1 MTFHMVD
8 EHLAQLDAARPDPG
22 ALRRLVRHFLA
33 DCPEC
38 RSRYGAELL
47 CRFERLPDAAMPEP
61 IVPVDYESAIDA
73 ALEGA
78 LYWFDRQ
85 RDLASPAAPPAEFD
99 ERTVDSAGCA
109 RVEDLLARSF
119 AARYRDP
126 QEMLVLANLAQI
138 AAANLDPLEVGREG
152 IADLQ
157 ARAWGE
163 LANAYRVNDD
173 FRAALEALNRAAT
186 FREAGSG
193 DRLIRA
199 RLTELYAS
207 YLNSTRYFEEACE
220 ILGAV
225 DQLYREAGDVHQA
238 GRALVVRGIYERYRG
253 EPRTACALFERGLR
267 DLDPNRDP
275 ELILTAR
282 QSYIATLVDCG
293 EFRRAHRELFASGLR
308 KAVEDQPLFLLK
320 IDWVEAEILAG
331 LGRRQRAE
339 TGYLNTRQGSIAA
352 GQTFNAGLI
361 GLDLAA
367 LYLEDGRERD
377 AAVLAHEIF
386 ESLQALGVAREAERA
401 LHLFVQA
408 CERGVASGLVARH
421 IRHFLERLEREPH
434 LRFRLPA

>member
-1 MTFHMVD
+1 MTFHMMD
-8 EHLAQLDAARPDPG
+8 EHLAQLGSERPDRG

-38 RSRYGAELL
+38 RTRYGAELH
-47 CRFERLPDAAMPEP
+47 CRFERLPDEAIPEP
-61 IVPVDYESAIDA
+61 MLPVDYDSAIDA

-78 LYWFDRQ
+78 LYWFERQ
-85 RDLASPAAPPAEFD
+85 RDLASPAVPAPED
-99 ERTVDSAGCA
+99 DVRTLDSTGST
-109 RVEDLLARSF
+109 RVEDFLARSF
-119 AARYRDP
+119 AARYSDP
-126 QEMLVLANLAQI
+126 PKMLLLANLAQI
-138 AAANLDPLEVGREG
+138 AAANLDPAELGADG
-152 IADLQ
+152 KADLQ

-193 DRLIRA
+193 DRLVRA
-199 RLTELYAS
+199 RLTELYAA

-225 DQLYREAGDVHQA
+225 DQLYREAGDLHQA

-253 EPRTACALFERGLR
+253 EPRAACALFERGLR

-275 ELILTAR
+275 ELLLTSK

-293 EFRRAHRELFASGLR
+293 EYRRARRELFTSGLR
-308 KAVEDQPLFLLK
+308 QAFADQPLHLLK
-320 IDWVEAEILAG
+320 IDWSEGEILVG
-331 LGRRQRAE
+331 LGEHRRAE
-339 TGYLNTRQGSIAA
+339 AAFLNTRQGFNAA
-352 GQTFNAGLI
+352 GQAFNAGLV

-367 LYLEDGRERD
+367 LFLEDGRERE
-377 AAVLAHEIF
+377 AALLAHEIF

-408 CERGVASGLVARH
+408 CERGVASALVARH

>member
-1 MTFHMVD
+1 MKFHMTD
-8 EHLAQLDAARPDPG
+8 EHLAQLDSARPDPS
-22 ALRRLVRHFLA
+22 ALCRLVRHFLA

-38 RSRYGAELL
+38 RNRYGSELL
-47 CRFERLPDAAMPEP
+47 CRFERLPEGAIPQPVAP
-61 IVPVDYESAIDA
+61 IDYDSALDA

-85 RDLASPAAPPAEFD
+85 GDRAEPPGESTVRSADAGGASRID
-99 ERTVDSAGCA
+99 
-109 RVEDLLARSF
+109 DLLARSF

-126 QEMLVLANLAQI
+126 QEMLLLANLAQI
-138 AAANLDPLEVGREG
+138 AAANLDPSELGPQRN
-152 IADLQ
+152 ADLQ
-157 ARAWGE
+157 ARTWGE
-163 LANAYRVNDD
+163 LANAHRVNDD
-173 FRAALEALNRAAT
+173 FRSALEALNRAAT
-186 FREAGSG
+186 LREAGTG

-207 YLNSTRYFEEACE
+207 YLNSTRYFDEACE

-225 DQLYREAGDVHQA
+225 DQLYREAGDIHQA

-253 EPRTACALFERGLR
+253 EPQAACALFERGLR
-267 DLDPNRDP
+267 DLDPDRDP

-293 EFRRAHRELFASGLR
+293 EYRRAHRELFASGLR

-339 TGYLNTRQGSIAA
+339 AAFLSTRRGSISA
-352 GQTFNAGLI
+352 GQTYNAGLI

-367 LYLEDGRERD
+367 LYLEGGRDRE
-377 AAVLAHEIF
+377 AAVLAQEIY
-386 ESLQALGVAREAERA
+386 ESLRTLGVAREAERA
-401 LHLFVQA
+401 LQLLVQA

-421 IRHFLERLEREPH
+421 VRHFLERLEREPH